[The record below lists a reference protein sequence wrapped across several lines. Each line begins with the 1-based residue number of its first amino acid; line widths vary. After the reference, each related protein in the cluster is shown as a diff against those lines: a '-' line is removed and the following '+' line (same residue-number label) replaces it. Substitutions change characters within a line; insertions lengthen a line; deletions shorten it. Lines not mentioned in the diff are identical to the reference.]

1 MPSLFTS
8 LCRIYAAIWEYS
20 ENVEVGV
27 LWGVQRK
34 KSGRLFKRSR
44 LYGEILRSKGYE
56 GYLAHIKR
64 QPFQEQKLSKKAN
77 TKMAWS
83 ETKEFPRRQSSQK
96 PRTVSIQQ
104 GRKQRLKNNFLFLT
118 ENFWSQDL
126 KNTYICTTGDICIT
140 CLSSLLGKEY
150 RSGRIENAAHY
161 FVTEKCKIQE
171 LHFEKTLIEKN

>member
-64 QPFQEQKLSKKAN
+64 QPFQEQKLSKKAD
-77 TKMAWS
+77 TKMAWN

-96 PRTVSIQQ
+96 PTAVSIQQ
-104 GRKQRLKNNFLFLT
+104 GRKQRLKNNLLFLM
-118 ENFWSQDL
+118 ENFWSQHL

-140 CLSSLLGKEY
+140 FIFTVREGISQWQNRKCCSLFCPQKNVKY
-150 RSGRIENAAHY
+150 RNS
-161 FVTEKCKIQE
+161 
-171 LHFEKTLIEKN
+171 TLRKH